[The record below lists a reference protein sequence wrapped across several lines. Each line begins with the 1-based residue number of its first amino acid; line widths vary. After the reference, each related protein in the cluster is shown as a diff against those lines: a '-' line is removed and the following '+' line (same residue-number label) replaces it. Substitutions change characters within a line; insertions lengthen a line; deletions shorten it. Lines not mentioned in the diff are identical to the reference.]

1 MNYLRLI
8 RYQNLLLLI
17 LIQALIRYGFFI
29 PLGADLTLN
38 NFLFILLI
46 TATVSIAAAGNIISN
61 IYNFEIDNINVPKK
75 VIIGNRVTEKN
86 ANYLFIIFN
95 SIGVGLGFYIS
106 NQIGKPEFSGFFII
120 ASALLYLYATF
131 IKSILIIGNVIISAL
146 IAFSIII
153 VGLFDLVPAITILN
167 QKDQSFLFSILLNY
181 AFFIFYMNL
190 IREIIKDIKDI
201 DGDKNG
207 DLSTLPIVLGRKRAS
222 YIAFLMTVLAM
233 FGTVNYIYIYL
244 YNYTIAVVFS
254 LVFVLAPLLFISI
267 KIWDASNKYDY
278 IFISKLLKIMML
290 LYMCSILLYT
300 FVLTEL

>member
-1 MNYLRLI
+1 M
-8 RYQNLLLLI
+8 
-17 LIQALIRYGFFI
+17 QALIRYGFFI

-38 NFLFILLI
+38 NFLFILLM
-46 TATVSIAAAGNIISN
+46 TATVSIAAAGNIINN
-61 IYNFEIDNINVPKK
+61 ICNFEIDSINVPKK
-75 VIIGNRVTEKN
+75 VIIGNKVTKKN
-86 ANYLFIIFN
+86 ANHLFIIFN

-207 DLSTLPIVLGRKRAS
+207 NLSTLPIVLGRKRAS
-222 YIAFLMTVLAM
+222 FIAFLMSVLAM
-233 FGTVNYIYIYL
+233 FGSVYYIYIHL
-244 YNYTIAVVFS
+244 YNYTIAIIFS
-254 LVFVLAPLLFISI
+254 LVFLVAPLLFFSI
-267 KIWDASNKYDY
+267 KIWDASNKNDY
-278 IFISKLLKIMML
+278 VFLSKLLKIMML
-290 LYMCSILLYT
+290 LDICSILLYT

>member
-1 MNYLRLI
+1 LNYLRLI

-17 LIQALIRYGFFI
+17 LMQTLIRYGFFI

-38 NFLFILLI
+38 NFLFILLM
-46 TATVSIAAAGNIISN
+46 TATVSIAAAGNIINN
-61 IYNFEIDNINVPKK
+61 ICNFKFDSINLPKK
-75 VIIGNRVTEKN
+75 VSIVNKVTEKN
-86 ANYLFIIFN
+86 ANHLFIIFN

-106 NQIGKPEFSGFFII
+106 HQIGKPEFSGFFII

-167 QKDQSFLFSILLNY
+167 QQNQSFFFGILLNY

-201 DGDKNG
+201 DADKNG
-207 DLSTLPIVLGRKRAS
+207 NISTLPIVLGRKRVS
-222 YIAFLMTVLAM
+222 FIAFLMSVLAM
-233 FGTVNYIYIYL
+233 FGSVYYTYIHL
-244 YNYTIAVVFS
+244 YNFTIAIVFS
-254 LVFVLAPLLFISI
+254 LVFVLAPLLFFSI
-267 KIWDASNKYDY
+267 KIWDASNKNDY
-278 IFISKLLKIMML
+278 IFLSKLLKIMML
-290 LYMCSILLYT
+290 LDMCSILLYT
-300 FVLTEL
+300 FVLTE

>member
-1 MNYLRLI
+1 M
-8 RYQNLLLLI
+8 
-17 LIQALIRYGFFI
+17 QALIRYGFFI

-38 NFLFILLI
+38 NFLFILLM
-46 TATVSIAAAGNIISN
+46 TATVSIAAAGNIINN
-61 IYNFEIDNINVPKK
+61 ICNFEIDSINVPKK
-75 VIIGNRVTEKN
+75 VIIGNKVTEKN
-86 ANYLFIIFN
+86 ANHLFIIFN

-207 DLSTLPIVLGRKRAS
+207 NLSTLPIVLGRKRAS
-222 YIAFLMTVLAM
+222 FIAFLMSVLAM
-233 FGTVNYIYIYL
+233 FGSVYYIYIHL
-244 YNYTIAVVFS
+244 YNYTIAIIFS
-254 LVFVLAPLLFISI
+254 LVFLVAPLLFFSI
-267 KIWDASNKYDY
+267 KIWDASNKNDY
-278 IFISKLLKIMML
+278 VFLSKLLKIMML
-290 LYMCSILLYT
+290 LDICSILLYT

>member
-1 MNYLRLI
+1 M
-8 RYQNLLLLI
+8 
-17 LIQALIRYGFFI
+17 QALIRYGFFI

-38 NFLFILLI
+38 NFLFILLM
-46 TATVSIAAAGNIISN
+46 TATVSIAAAGNIINN
-61 IYNFEIDNINVPKK
+61 ICNFEIDSINVPKK
-75 VIIGNRVTEKN
+75 VIIGNKVTEKN
-86 ANYLFIIFN
+86 ANHLFIIFN

-207 DLSTLPIVLGRKRAS
+207 NLSTLPIVLGRKRAS
-222 YIAFLMTVLAM
+222 FIAFLMSVLAM
-233 FGTVNYIYIYL
+233 FGSVYYIYIHL
-244 YNYTIAVVFS
+244 YNYTIAIIFS
-254 LVFVLAPLLFISI
+254 LVFLVAPLLFFSI
-267 KIWDASNKYDY
+267 KIWDASNKNDY
-278 IFISKLLKIMML
+278 IFLSKLLKIMML
-290 LYMCSILLYT
+290 LDICSILLYT

>member
-1 MNYLRLI
+1 M
-8 RYQNLLLLI
+8 
-17 LIQALIRYGFFI
+17 QALIRYGFFI

-38 NFLFILLI
+38 NFLFILLM
-46 TATVSIAAAGNIISN
+46 TATVSIAAAGNIINN
-61 IYNFEIDNINVPKK
+61 ICNSEIDSINVPKK
-75 VIIGNRVTEKN
+75 VIIGNKVTKKN
-86 ANYLFIIFN
+86 ANHLFIIFN

-207 DLSTLPIVLGRKRAS
+207 NLSTLPIVLGRKRAS
-222 YIAFLMTVLAM
+222 FIAFLMSVLAM
-233 FGTVNYIYIYL
+233 FGSVYYIYIHL
-244 YNYTIAVVFS
+244 YNYTIAIIFS
-254 LVFVLAPLLFISI
+254 LVFLVAPLLFFSI
-267 KIWDASNKYDY
+267 KIWDASNKNDY
-278 IFISKLLKIMML
+278 VFLSKLLKIMIL
-290 LYMCSILLYT
+290 LDICSILLYT

>member
-1 MNYLRLI
+1 M
-8 RYQNLLLLI
+8 
-17 LIQALIRYGFFI
+17 QALIRYGFFI

-38 NFLFILLI
+38 NFLFILLM
-46 TATVSIAAAGNIISN
+46 TATVCIAAAGNIINN
-61 IYNFEIDNINVPKK
+61 ICNFEIDSINVPKK
-75 VIIGNRVTEKN
+75 VIIGNKVTKKN
-86 ANYLFIIFN
+86 ANHLFIIFN

-207 DLSTLPIVLGRKRAS
+207 NLSTLPIVLGRKRAS
-222 YIAFLMTVLAM
+222 FIAFLMSVLAM
-233 FGTVNYIYIYL
+233 FGSVYYIYIHL
-244 YNYTIAVVFS
+244 YNYTIAIIFS
-254 LVFVLAPLLFISI
+254 LVFLVAPLLFFSI
-267 KIWDASNKYDY
+267 KIWDASNKNDY
-278 IFISKLLKIMML
+278 IFLSKLLKIMML
-290 LYMCSILLYT
+290 LDICSILLYT

>member
-1 MNYLRLI
+1 M
-8 RYQNLLLLI
+8 
-17 LIQALIRYGFFI
+17 QALIRYGFFI

-38 NFLFILLI
+38 NFLFILLM
-46 TATVSIAAAGNIISN
+46 TATVSIAAAGNIINN
-61 IYNFEIDNINVPKK
+61 ICNFEIDSINVPKK
-75 VIIGNRVTEKN
+75 VIIGNKVTEKN
-86 ANYLFIIFN
+86 AKHLFIIFN

-207 DLSTLPIVLGRKRAS
+207 NLSTLPIVLGRKRAS
-222 YIAFLMTVLAM
+222 FIAFLMSVLAM
-233 FGTVNYIYIYL
+233 FGSVYYIYIHL
-244 YNYTIAVVFS
+244 YNYTIAIIFS
-254 LVFVLAPLLFISI
+254 LVFLVAPLLFFSI
-267 KIWDASNKYDY
+267 KIWDASNKNDY
-278 IFISKLLKIMML
+278 VFLSKLLKIMML
-290 LYMCSILLYT
+290 LDICSILLYT

>member
-1 MNYLRLI
+1 M
-8 RYQNLLLLI
+8 
-17 LIQALIRYGFFI
+17 QAIIRYGFFI

-38 NFLFILLI
+38 NFLFILLM
-46 TATVSIAAAGNIISN
+46 TATVSIAAAGNIINN
-61 IYNFEIDNINVPKK
+61 ICNFEIDSINVPKK
-75 VIIGNRVTEKN
+75 VIIGNKVTKKN
-86 ANYLFIIFN
+86 ANHLFIIFN

-207 DLSTLPIVLGRKRAS
+207 NFSTLPIVLGRKRAS

-244 YNYTIAVVFS
+244 YNYTIAIIFY
-254 LVFVLAPLLFISI
+254 LVLLVAPLLFFSI
-267 KIWDASNKYDY
+267 KIWDASNKNDY
-278 IFISKLLKIMML
+278 VFLSKLLKIMML
-290 LYMCSILLYT
+290 LDICSILLYT

>member
-17 LIQALIRYGFFI
+17 LMQALIRYGFFI

-38 NFLFILLI
+38 NFLFILLM
-46 TATVSIAAAGNIISN
+46 TATVCIAAAGNIINN
-61 IYNFEIDNINVPKK
+61 ICNFKFDSINLPKK
-75 VIIGNRVTEKN
+75 IVNFNKVTEKN
-86 ANYLFIIFN
+86 ANHLFIIFN

-106 NQIGKPEFSGFFII
+106 HQIGKPEFSSFFII

-167 QKDQSFLFSILLNY
+167 QQNQSFIFGILLNY

-201 DGDKNG
+201 DAHKNG
-207 DLSTLPIVLGRKRAS
+207 NLCTLPIVLGRKRVS
-222 YIAFLMTVLAM
+222 FIAFLMSVLAM
-233 FGTVNYIYIYL
+233 FGSVYYTYIHL
-244 YNYTIAVVFS
+244 YNFTIAIVFS
-254 LVFVLAPLLFISI
+254 LVFVLAPLLFFSI
-267 KIWDASNKYDY
+267 KIWDASNKNDY
-278 IFISKLLKIMML
+278 IFLSKLLKIMML
-290 LYMCSILLYT
+290 LDMCSILLYT
-300 FVLTEL
+300 FVLTE

>member
-1 MNYLRLI
+1 M
-8 RYQNLLLLI
+8 
-17 LIQALIRYGFFI
+17 QALIRYGFFI

-38 NFLFILLI
+38 NFLFILLM
-46 TATVSIAAAGNIISN
+46 TATVSIAAAGNIINN
-61 IYNFEIDNINVPKK
+61 ICNFEIDSINVPKK

-95 SIGVGLGFYIS
+95 SIGVCLGFYIS
-106 NQIGKPEFSGFFII
+106 NQIGKPEFSVFFII
-120 ASALLYLYATF
+120 ASALLYLYPTF
-131 IKSILIIGNVIISAL
+131 IKSILIIGNVTISAL

-207 DLSTLPIVLGRKRAS
+207 NLSTLPIVLGRKRAS
-222 YIAFLMTVLAM
+222 FIAFLMSVLAM
-233 FGTVNYIYIYL
+233 FGSVYYIYIHL
-244 YNYTIAVVFS
+244 YNYTIAIIFS
-254 LVFVLAPLLFISI
+254 LVFLVAPLLFFSI
-267 KIWDASNKYDY
+267 KIWDASNKNDY
-278 IFISKLLKIMML
+278 VFLSKLLKIMML
-290 LYMCSILLYT
+290 LDICSILLYT

>member
-1 MNYLRLI
+1 M
-8 RYQNLLLLI
+8 
-17 LIQALIRYGFFI
+17 QALIRYGFFI
-29 PLGADLTLN
+29 PLEADLTLN
-38 NFLFILLI
+38 NFLFILLM
-46 TATVSIAAAGNIISN
+46 TATVSIAAAGNIINN
-61 IYNFEIDNINVPKK
+61 ICNFEIDSINVPKK
-75 VIIGNRVTEKN
+75 VIIGNKVTEKN
-86 ANYLFIIFN
+86 AKHLFIIFN
-95 SIGVGLGFYIS
+95 SIGVCLGFYIS
-106 NQIGKPEFSGFFII
+106 NQIGKPEFSVIFII
-120 ASALLYLYATF
+120 ASALLYLYPTF
-131 IKSILIIGNVIISAL
+131 IKSILIIGNVTISAL

-153 VGLFDLVPAITILN
+153 VGLFDLVPAITFLN
-167 QKDQSFLFSILLNY
+167 QKHQSFLFSILLNY

-207 DLSTLPIVLGRKRAS
+207 HLSTLPIVLGRKRAS

-267 KIWDASNKYDY
+267 KILDASNKYDY

>member
-1 MNYLRLI
+1 
-8 RYQNLLLLI
+8 
-17 LIQALIRYGFFI
+17 
-29 PLGADLTLN
+29 
-38 NFLFILLI
+38 
-46 TATVSIAAAGNIISN
+46 
-61 IYNFEIDNINVPKK
+61 
-75 VIIGNRVTEKN
+75 
-86 ANYLFIIFN
+86 
-95 SIGVGLGFYIS
+95 
-106 NQIGKPEFSGFFII
+106 
-120 ASALLYLYATF
+120 
-131 IKSILIIGNVIISAL
+131 
-146 IAFSIII
+146 
-153 VGLFDLVPAITILN
+153 
-167 QKDQSFLFSILLNY
+167 
-181 AFFIFYMNL
+181 MNL

-267 KIWDASNKYDY
+267 KILDASNKYDY
-278 IFISKLLKIMML
+278 IFISILLKIMML

>member
-1 MNYLRLI
+1 M
-8 RYQNLLLLI
+8 
-17 LIQALIRYGFFI
+17 QALIRYGFFI

-38 NFLFILLI
+38 NFLFILLM
-46 TATVSIAAAGNIISN
+46 TATVSIAAAGNIINN
-61 IYNFEIDNINVPKK
+61 ICNFEIDSINVPKK
-75 VIIGNRVTEKN
+75 VIIGNKVTKKN
-86 ANYLFIIFN
+86 ANHLFIIFN

-207 DLSTLPIVLGRKRAS
+207 NLSTLPIVLGRKRAS
-222 YIAFLMTVLAM
+222 FIAFLMSVLAM
-233 FGTVNYIYIYL
+233 FGSVYYIYIHL
-244 YNYTIAVVFS
+244 YNYTIAIIFS
-254 LVFVLAPLLFISI
+254 LVFLVAPLLFFSI
-267 KIWDASNKYDY
+267 KIWDASNKNDY
-278 IFISKLLKIMML
+278 IFLSKLLKIMML
-290 LYMCSILLYT
+290 LDICSILLYT